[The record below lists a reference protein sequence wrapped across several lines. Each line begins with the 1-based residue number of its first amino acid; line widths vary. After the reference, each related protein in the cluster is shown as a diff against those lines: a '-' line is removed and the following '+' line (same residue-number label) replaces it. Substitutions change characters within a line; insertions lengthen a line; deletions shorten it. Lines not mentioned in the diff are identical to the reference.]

1 MSYTSIHTT
10 HSVGDTV
17 YFHEPAADAVHRCV
31 VTGIEAKSVTP
42 AKGAKIGWEVLY
54 TVIPLC
60 AGSPPKSPYLIGDAF
75 LKDNP
80 RDAFPE
86 IVRCAGEVMV

>member
-17 YFHEPAADAVHRCV
+17 YFHEASTDAVHRCV
-31 VTGIEAKSVTP
+31 VTGIEAKSVAP
-42 AKGAKIGWEVLY
+42 AKGSKIEWHVLY
-54 TVIPLC
+54 TVIPVC

-86 IVRCAGEVMV
+86 VVRCADEVTA

>member
-17 YFHEPAADAVHRCV
+17 YFHDSATDAVHRCV
-31 VTGIEAKSVTP
+31 VTGIEAKSVAP
-42 AKGAKIGWEVLY
+42 AKGAKISWEVLY
-54 TVIPLC
+54 TVIPMC
-60 AGSPPKSPYLIGDAF
+60 ASEPPKHGYLIGDAF

-86 IVRCAGEVMV
+86 VVRCAGEVVA